1 MKNEIKL
8 IDYEIIGSLLFIG
21 TLFISVI
28 LSYNEK
34 LRLEKKEPLFDNK
47 TQKNILIVNKIVV
60 LGIVIFFLYI
70 NYEHY
75 KVALFK
81 NEDTYNYKVQLIPS
95 FLAILAILAALIIL
109 YLVLKDNNISDII
122 DNPEL

>member
-75 KVALFK
+75 KVALLK

-95 FLAILAILAALIIL
+95 FLAILAALIIL
-109 YLVLKDNNISDII
+109 YLVLKDSNISDIV

>member
-95 FLAILAILAALIIL
+95 FLAILAALIIL
-109 YLVLKDNNISDII
+109 YLVLKDNNISDIV
-122 DNPEL
+122 DNLEL

>member
-47 TQKNILIVNKIVV
+47 TQKNILIVNKIIV

-95 FLAILAILAALIIL
+95 FLAILAALIIL
-109 YLVLKDNNISDII
+109 YLVLKDNNISDMV

>member
-95 FLAILAILAALIIL
+95 FLAILAALIIL
-109 YLVLKDNNISDII
+109 YLVLKDNNISDIV

>member
-109 YLVLKDNNISDII
+109 YLVLKDNNISDIV

>member
-70 NYEHY
+70 NHEHY

-95 FLAILAILAALIIL
+95 FLAILAALIIL
-109 YLVLKDNNISDII
+109 YLVLKDNNISDIV

>member
-21 TLFISVI
+21 TLFINVI

-95 FLAILAILAALIIL
+95 FLAILAALIIL

>member
-47 TQKNILIVNKIVV
+47 TQKNILIVIKIVL

-95 FLAILAILAALIIL
+95 FLAILAALIIL
-109 YLVLKDNNISDII
+109 YLVLKDNNISDIV

>member
-1 MKNEIKL
+1 MKNEVKL

-47 TQKNILIVNKIVV
+47 TQKNILIVNKIIV

-95 FLAILAILAALIIL
+95 FLAILAALIIL
-109 YLVLKDNNISDII
+109 YLVLKDNNISDIV

>member
-47 TQKNILIVNKIVV
+47 TQKNILIVNKIIV

-95 FLAILAILAALIIL
+95 FLAILAALIIL
-109 YLVLKDNNISDII
+109 YLVLKDNNISDIV

>member
-47 TQKNILIVNKIVV
+47 TQKNILIVNKIIV

-95 FLAILAILAALIIL
+95 FLAILAALIIL

>member
-47 TQKNILIVNKIVV
+47 TQKNILIVNKIII

-95 FLAILAILAALIIL
+95 FLAILAALIIL
-109 YLVLKDNNISDII
+109 YLVLKDNNISDIV

>member
-1 MKNEIKL
+1 MKSEIKL

-95 FLAILAILAALIIL
+95 FLAILAALIIL
-109 YLVLKDNNISDII
+109 YLVLKDNNISDIV

>member
-95 FLAILAILAALIIL
+95 FLAILAALIIL

>member
-1 MKNEIKL
+1 MKNAIKL

-75 KVALFK
+75 KVALLK

-95 FLAILAILAALIIL
+95 FLAILAALIIL
-109 YLVLKDNNISDII
+109 YLVLKDNNISDIV

>member
-81 NEDTYNYKVQLIPS
+81 NEDTYNYKVQLITS
-95 FLAILAILAALIIL
+95 FLAILAALIIL

>member
-21 TLFISVI
+21 TLFINVI

-34 LRLEKKEPLFDNK
+34 LRLEKKEPLFDNN
-47 TQKNILIVNKIVV
+47 TQKNILIVNKIIV

-95 FLAILAILAALIIL
+95 FLAILAALIIL
-109 YLVLKDNNISDII
+109 YLVLKDNNISDIV

>member
-47 TQKNILIVNKIVV
+47 TQKI
-60 LGIVIFFLYI
+60 Y
-70 NYEHY
+70 
-75 KVALFK
+75 
-81 NEDTYNYKVQLIPS
+81 
-95 FLAILAILAALIIL
+95 
-109 YLVLKDNNISDII
+109 
-122 DNPEL
+122 

>member
-8 IDYEIIGSLLFIG
+8 IDYEINGSLLFIG

-95 FLAILAILAALIIL
+95 FLAILAALIIL

>member
-34 LRLEKKEPLFDNK
+34 LRLEKKEPLFDNN
-47 TQKNILIVNKIVV
+47 TQKNILIVNKIIV

-95 FLAILAILAALIIL
+95 FLAILAALIIL
-109 YLVLKDNNISDII
+109 YLVLKDNNISDIV

>member
-8 IDYEIIGSLLFIG
+8 IDYEIIGTLLFIG

-75 KVALFK
+75 KVALLK

-95 FLAILAILAALIIL
+95 FLAILAALIIL
-109 YLVLKDNNISDII
+109 YLVLKDNNISDIV

>member
-47 TQKNILIVNKIVV
+47 TQKNILIVNKIIV

-75 KVALFK
+75 KVALLK

-95 FLAILAILAALIIL
+95 FLAILAALIIL

>member
-47 TQKNILIVNKIVV
+47 AQKNILIVNKIVV

-95 FLAILAILAALIIL
+95 FLAILAALIIL

>member
-34 LRLEKKEPLFDNK
+34 LRIEKKEPLFDNK
-47 TQKNILIVNKIVV
+47 TQKNILIVNKIIV

-75 KVALFK
+75 KVALLK

-95 FLAILAILAALIIL
+95 FLAILAALIIL

>member
-34 LRLEKKEPLFDNK
+34 LRLEKKDPLFDNK

-95 FLAILAILAALIIL
+95 FLAILAALIIL
-109 YLVLKDNNISDII
+109 YLVLKDNNISDIV

>member
-95 FLAILAILAALIIL
+95 FLAILAALIIL
-109 YLVLKDNNISDII
+109 YLVLKDSNISDIV

>member
-1 MKNEIKL
+1 MKSEIKL

-34 LRLEKKEPLFDNK
+34 FRLEKKEPLFDNK

-95 FLAILAILAALIIL
+95 FLAILAALIIL
-109 YLVLKDNNISDII
+109 YLVLKDNNISDIV

>member
-1 MKNEIKL
+1 MKSEIKL

-47 TQKNILIVNKIVV
+47 TQKNILIVNKIIV

-95 FLAILAILAALIIL
+95 FLAILAALIIL

>member
-47 TQKNILIVNKIVV
+47 TQKNILIVNKIIV

-70 NYEHY
+70 NY
-75 KVALFK
+75 
-81 NEDTYNYKVQLIPS
+81 KVQLIPS
-95 FLAILAILAALIIL
+95 FLAILAALIIL
-109 YLVLKDNNISDII
+109 YLVLKDNNISDIV

>member
-34 LRLEKKEPLFDNK
+34 LKLEKKEPLFDNK

-81 NEDTYNYKVQLIPS
+81 NENTYNYKVQLIPS
-95 FLAILAILAALIIL
+95 FLAILAALIIL
-109 YLVLKDNNISDII
+109 YLVLKDNNISDIV

>member
-1 MKNEIKL
+1 MKSEIKL

-95 FLAILAILAALIIL
+95 FLAILAALIIL

>member
-34 LRLEKKEPLFDNK
+34 LRLEKKEPLFDNN
-47 TQKNILIVNKIVV
+47 TQKNILIVNADFKVTTYKLKKKGV
-60 LGIVIFFLYI
+60 SVIC
-70 NYEHY
+70 
-75 KVALFK
+75 
-81 NEDTYNYKVQLIPS
+81 
-95 FLAILAILAALIIL
+95 
-109 YLVLKDNNISDII
+109 ISDDKISNSQKYDCLIYKIENNNLKKLNKLFDEKNYNII
-122 DNPEL
+122 KLDDKIFVIEKK

>member
-75 KVALFK
+75 KVALLK

-95 FLAILAILAALIIL
+95 FLAILAALIIL
-109 YLVLKDNNISDII
+109 YLVLKDNNISDIV

>member
-75 KVALFK
+75 IKEF
-81 NEDTYNYKVQLIPS
+81 
-95 FLAILAILAALIIL
+95 
-109 YLVLKDNNISDII
+109 NI
-122 DNPEL
+122 